1 MKLEKKK
8 FTRKDSDRKRREPNN
23 NIENKFPHLKVNTE
37 KLDDYHIIKGKRNML
52 KSRKASVRI
61 TDEYFYS
68 GKGKVLKDQILF
80 SKYLFKGESGTVSL
94 NEDKTKIT
102 GLFFASNNNYSVF
115 NNIDIAFKR
124 IINRGKLGKI
134 TLNDIEI
141 INQF

>member
-1 MKLEKKK
+1 M
-8 FTRKDSDRKRREPNN
+8 
-23 NIENKFPHLKVNTE
+23 NIYKT
-37 KLDDYHIIKGKRNML
+37 IIKGKRNML